1 MNYIMLLISFI
12 KSIFVS
18 NEPTISKPNLPL
30 RLNIQYFADTTDPP
44 TDPVDPPADP
54 PSDPPAKVE
63 FTAEQQ
69 AELDRILKDRLGK
82 DRAKWEKD
90 YQKKLEDAKTEAE
103 KLAKMNADQKAEYDR
118 QKQEEE
124 LQKREDSITKREL
137 RATALE
143 TLADKKLPLVLAEI
157 LVFTDAES
165 TNTSLDAVEKAFREA
180 VEAGVNDRLRSDP
193 PGGGG
198 TNTTKTSVGA
208 NFAKSLNEK
217 NKPVL
222 TTLWD

>member
-1 MNYIMLLISFI
+1 MKYIMTFILFVKLL
-12 KSIFVS
+12 FVS
-18 NEPTISKPNLPL
+18 KAPTVSKPVLPL
-30 RLNIQYFADTTDPP
+30 RLNIQYFADPTDPP
-44 TDPVDPPADP
+44 ADPVDPPADP
-54 PSDPPAKVE
+54 PTDPPAKVE
-63 FTAEQQ
+63 FTKEQQ
-69 AELDRILKDRLGK
+69 DELDRILKERLGK
-82 DRAKWEKD
+82 DRAKWEKE
-90 YQKKLEDAKTEAE
+90 YQTKLAEAKTEAE

-118 QKQEEE
+118 QKQEDE
-124 LQKREDSITKREL
+124 LTKRENDITKREL
-137 RATALE
+137 RATAIE

-198 TNTTKTSVGA
+198 NKTTTTSVGA

-217 NKPVL
+217 SKPVP